1 MDWLVI
7 KVIYLVVFFF
17 FHGLYPTFSMRL
29 DWAQFIGAKLRIFH
43 VNFDV
48 YIAKNRVKTLKKC

>member
-17 FHGLYPTFSMRL
+17 HGLCPTFSMRL
-29 DWAQFIGAKLRIFH
+29 DWAQFISAKLRIFH
-43 VNFDV
+43 VIFDV

>member
-7 KVIYLVVFFF
+7 KVIYWL
-17 FHGLYPTFSMRL
+17 FSSFMVYAPLRILMRL

-48 YIAKNRVKTLKKC
+48 YIAKSRVKTLKKC